1 MNKKEVFF
9 RDKEE
14 CREEFTHITGG
25 ITNPALKAID
35 ELYGAADVLSIKN
48 AVKHQR
54 ILLALSIIGT
64 LITMGFL
71 LYDEAELQGSYL
83 HAQS

>member
-14 CREEFTHITGG
+14 CSEEFTHITGG